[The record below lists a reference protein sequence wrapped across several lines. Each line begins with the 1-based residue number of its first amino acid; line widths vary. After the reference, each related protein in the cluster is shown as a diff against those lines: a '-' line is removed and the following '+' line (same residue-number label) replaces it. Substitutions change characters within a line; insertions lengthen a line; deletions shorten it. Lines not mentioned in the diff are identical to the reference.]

1 MPELEI
7 KDISRLA
14 FPKGMKEQYNA
25 LAWESQ
31 RVYFLLLI
39 IVGALLFLWGA
50 LA

>member
-7 KDISRLA
+7 KDIGNLA
-14 FPKGMKEQYNA
+14 FPKGMKEQYSA

-31 RVYFLLLI
+31 RVYFLFLI

-50 LA
+50 VA